1 MGEPNNKDNRH
12 WSEEYK
18 DFKWGDISQKQADA
32 AKKKFLLQKPRFWV
46 FGTLIIAVTSVC
58 AYWAYKNIQSE
69 KDHDKQ
75 PVENAQSVPEKT
87 TPETPAV
94 TISTPEE
101 PVPPAQPLT
110 GVWVK
115 AQEAVNQQDI
125 IYQGQKTY
133 LNHTRL
139 EYVHTGDTSL
149 KSVINA
155 YYLGISPTSVFRIEK
170 EAEKELA
177 RDGTQRNLTILFYKK
192 TGGKVS
198 APHVIND
205 NKPIDFKKSVL
216 VDPKGIV
223 TGTDTLIFQ

>member
-1 MGEPNNKDNRH
+1 
-12 WSEEYK
+12 
-18 DFKWGDISQKQADA
+18 
-32 AKKKFLLQKPRFWV
+32 
-46 FGTLIIAVTSVC
+46 
-58 AYWAYKNIQSE
+58 
-69 KDHDKQ
+69 
-75 PVENAQSVPEKT
+75 
-87 TPETPAV
+87 
-94 TISTPEE
+94 
-101 PVPPAQPLT
+101 VPPAQPLT

-223 TGTDTLIFQ
+223 TGTDTLIYQ